1 MQYASPWKRL
11 AAFLIDLPVLLLAG
25 GIVRVFFAQFAGLE
39 YLAGWIYFA
48 ALESSQLQATLGKKV
63 LGLKVTG
70 LQGGRV
76 GFWRASGRYFGKLI
90 AVISLGAG
98 FAPMFF
104 TEKKQ
109 GFHDYVAGC
118 VVLDQRVAPPESSQG
133 TPAEPL
139 NP

>member
-11 AAFLIDLPVLLLAG
+11 AAFLIDLPLLLLAW
-25 GIVRVFFAQFAGLE
+25 GIVRVFLAHLEGLE
-39 YLAGWIYFA
+39 YFAGWIYFA

-63 LGLKVTG
+63 LGLKVAG
-70 LQGGRV
+70 LQGDRV
-76 GFWRASGRYFGKLI
+76 GFWRASGRYWGKLV

-118 VVLDQRVAPPESSQG
+118 VVLDQRATPPESSQS
-133 TPAEPL
+133 TPAEPSAR
-139 NP
+139 

>member
-11 AAFLIDLPVLLLAG
+11 AAFLIDLPVLLIVG
-25 GIVRVFFAQFAGLE
+25 GIVWILFPQFKGLE
-39 YLAGWIYFA
+39 YLACWLYFA

-70 LQGGRV
+70 LQGDRV
-76 GFWRASGRYFGKLI
+76 GFWWASGRYFGKLI

-118 VVLDQRVAPPESSQG
+118 VILDQRAAAPESSQS
-133 TPAEPL
+133 TPAEPSDR
-139 NP
+139 